1 MVGVDIVNV
10 DRVAKLN
17 KKEAFIE
24 KVLTNQ
30 EREYLRKKSTK
41 VNNQYSEH
49 DYSLAGFWAAK
60 EAVLKALGVG
70 LSGGAGFKDITIKH
84 TQLGDPYI
92 EFSPKLSKVLKSK
105 NKTSV
110 QISISHDGE
119 YSTSV
124 AVLN

>member
-30 EREYLRKKSTK
+30 EREYLHKKSTK
-41 VNNQYSEH
+41 INNQYSEH

-60 EAVLKALGVG
+60 EAVLKALELG
-70 LSGGAGFKDITIKH
+70 LIEDLQNIEILHKPNGAPYVNLDKDFCKKH
-84 TQLGDPYI
+84 NIST
-92 EFSPKLSKVLKSK
+92 
-105 NKTSV
+105 KTSIH
-110 QISISHDGE
+110 ISISHDAGCAICMC
-119 YSTSV
+119 YI
-124 AVLN
+124 A